1 MNTYSPEEHELESA
15 ANSYLMSLLAA
26 MAGLPF
32 PIVNLL
38 GTVLFFFAN
47 RKATYFV
54 RWHCMQA
61 LISQF
66 PLFCTNSILF
76 WWTVRV
82 LAGWQEI
89 SSFYFAYL
97 FTVII
102 FNVIDFIAT
111 IYTAVRVRKGR
122 QVEWYVYGGITDLM
136 CKP

>member
-111 IYTAVRVRKGR
+111 IYTAVRVRKGM